1 MGGMIR
7 PGLDAHLMPRRA
19 FRSKIKQIPSKVF
32 NRLTT
37 AADTL
42 CFTPA
47 CRSRDVSPIPERR
60 QAPSSPQGQDD
71 GEHQCNRTPSEKV
84 SQIVR
89 WNGPVASLHYAAM
102 RAGRGVERR
111 GEYGSCLANLAAS
124 LLVLRAR
131 RLLRSLR
138 EVVLVGFP
146 SVVLASQMCL
156 MRRRLAFRNMSG

>member
-1 MGGMIR
+1 MQS
-7 PGLDAHLMPRRA
+7 H
-19 FRSKIKQIPSKVF
+19 
-32 NRLTT
+32 
-37 AADTL
+37 
-42 CFTPA
+42 
-47 CRSRDVSPIPERR
+47 
-60 QAPSSPQGQDD
+60 
-71 GEHQCNRTPSEKV
+71 PSEKV

-138 EVVLVGFP
+138 EVVLVGFA
-146 SVVLASQMCL
+146 SVVLAFANVSNAPSL
-156 MRRRLAFRNMSG
+156 GV